1 MRGKPGPGKLDQLLL
16 TKVTVHKNNI
26 SDAAIINALMIMSRG
41 GKTSIMKSKHVNISS
56 AIDGA

>member
-1 MRGKPGPGKLDQLLL
+1 MYGVHPINLLI
-16 TKVTVHKNNI
+16 TKVTVRKNNI
-26 SDAAIINALMIMSRG
+26 SDAVAAIIDALMIMSGG